1 VSVLVIGKFEGL
13 HLGHRALINEVTRRA
28 KSLNSK
34 AILAAFR
41 PHPQKILHDPHYAPL
56 FSNEEFAEITAGW
69 GLDEVVFIPF
79 TADFANMPAEDF
91 CRWIL
96 QEFAPQEIVVGE
108 GFRFGKESGG
118 TVEMLEKI
126 FNVKIFP
133 LLKNPSRALRAL
145 AGRPAA
151 SAAPASPDVRAK
163 NFNIG
168 EINTSRIRGLLK
180 SYEFEKASELLGFSF
195 FLMGVVEKGRQMG
208 RVLGFP
214 TLNIYPCG
222 DKFLPQNGVYVTRT
236 IIDGV
241 AFAGLTNIGVRPTVT
256 DEDKLAV
263 ETHIPDLVSA
273 PNAMYGKRIKVEF
286 LRFIRAEKKFGS
298 AEELQF
304 QIKSDLVRGDKFY
317 EKSDR

>member
-1 VSVLVIGKFEGL
+1 VSVLTIGKFEGL

-28 KSLNSK
+28 KSLACK

-41 PHPQKILHDPHYAPL
+41 PHPQKILHDPSYTPL
-56 FSNEEFAEITAGW
+56 FSNEEFAEITADW
-69 GLDEVVFIPF
+69 GLDEVIFIPF
-79 TADFANMPAEDF
+79 TADFANMSAEDF

-96 QEFAPQEIVVGE
+96 REFAPQEIVVGE
-108 GFRFGKESGG
+108 GFRFGRGRGG
-118 TVEMLEKI
+118 TVEELEKI
-126 FNVKIFP
+126 FKVKRFK
-133 LLKNPSRALRAL
+133 LLKKL
-145 AGRPAA
+145 
-151 SAAPASPDVRAK
+151 DQ

-180 SYEFEKASELLGFSF
+180 SYEFERASELLGFSF
-195 FLMGVVEKGRQMG
+195 FLMGEVEKGRQLG

-214 TLNIYPCG
+214 TLNIYPSVG
-222 DKFLPQNGVYVTRT
+222 KFLPQNGVYVTRT

-273 PNAMYGKRIKVEF
+273 PNAMYGKCIKVEF

-304 QIKSDLVRGDKFY
+304 QIKSDLARGEFL
-317 EKSDR
+317 